1 MGLLDIK
8 LTGNIHEDIDKVNDA
23 VQYVQALSEG
33 LFDEEIAKNN
43 KNKDHF
49 AVFSH
54 IMDLKECMKKAVNIM
69 QRMKW
74 AEDHYW
80 LGPFAD
86 RKDM

>member
-1 MGLLDIK
+1 MGLLNIK

-33 LFDEEIAKNN
+33 LFDEEIAQNN
-43 KNKDHF
+43 ENKDHF

-74 AEDHYW
+74 AEDRYW